1 VALIPKLSCPFCR
14 PAYAAIAS
22 TLGLGFLVNARYL
35 FAVTAAF
42 LFIALPALSGDNS
55 TTGAKTSALAG
66 GTMRPLAS
74 HTDNGQ

>member
-35 FAVTAAF
+35 FAVIAAF
-42 LFIALPALSGDNS
+42 FSLRSRRSPFGRRFDY
-55 TTGAKTSALAG
+55 G
-66 GTMRPLAS
+66 R
-74 HTDNGQ
+74 

>member
-42 LFIALPALSGDNS
+42 LFIALPAL
-55 TTGAKTSALAG
+55 TFRATIRLRALK
-66 GTMRPLAS
+66 PLP
-74 HTDNGQ
+74 